1 MGLEN
6 GSKNLFDNSAARM
19 VKVSNTYTI
28 AGRKV
33 QFHSRGSAEAGSDLI
48 GKF

>member
-6 GSKNLFDNSAARM
+6 GSKNLFDNTAVRM

-28 AGRKV
+28 GGCKV